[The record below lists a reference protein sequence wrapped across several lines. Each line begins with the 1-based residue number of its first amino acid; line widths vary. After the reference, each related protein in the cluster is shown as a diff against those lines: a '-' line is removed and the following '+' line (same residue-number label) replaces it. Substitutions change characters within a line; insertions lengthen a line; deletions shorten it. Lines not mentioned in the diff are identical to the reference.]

1 VSADQVPGL
10 VTIVLLVGLAWAGMA
25 WGWRRRRARQADLGA
40 PTSVPPTLAEP
51 SLAVEGLF
59 VGTVLAQEWL
69 ERVVPYGLG
78 NRAGATLQVH
88 EAGVLLDRDGAE
100 PLWVPADDLV
110 AVRRDTGLAGKVT
123 ETGGLVVWTW
133 RLGPALLES
142 GLRPRYAAQTEPL
155 VQALAGLVG
164 QEESP

>member
-10 VTIVLLVGLAWAGMA
+10 VTVVLLVGLAWAGMA
-25 WGWRRRRARQADLGA
+25 WGWRRRRARQGDLGA
-40 PTSVPPTLAEP
+40 PTAPPP
-51 SLAVEGLF
+51 SLADPSLEVEGLF
-59 VGTVLAQEWL
+59 VGTVEAQDWL
-69 ERVVPYGLG
+69 ERVVPHGLG

-88 EAGVLLDRDGAE
+88 DTGLLLDRDGAD
-100 PLWVPADDLV
+100 PLWVPAGDLV

-133 RLGPALLES
+133 RLGTRQLDS

-155 VQALAGLVG
+155 VQALARLVG
-164 QEESP
+164 QEGPE

>member
-1 VSADQVPGL
+1 
-10 VTIVLLVGLAWAGMA
+10 
-25 WGWRRRRARQADLGA
+25 
-40 PTSVPPTLAEP
+40 VPPTLAEP